1 MRGAL
6 TVKLITKKNI
16 IPIICITYTILSILL
31 TVYEIVVN
39 GKMNPTQLNIFLFL
53 ILSILGVVVLSQH
66 YRFERFSP
74 LAMIIVQYAFG
85 IAVILI
91 SLKTASFFV
100 DIHPDGYRDMTLSFS
115 VPYIIGAIIYYI
127 ALRIEVKKQNKL
139 LENIKKKRK
148 QFE

>member
-31 TVYEIVVN
+31 TIYEIVVN

-100 DIHPDGYRDMTLSFS
+100 DIHPDGYIDMTL
-115 VPYIIGAIIYYI
+115 
-127 ALRIEVKKQNKL
+127 
-139 LENIKKKRK
+139 
-148 QFE
+148 

>member
-1 MRGAL
+1 M
-6 TVKLITKKNI
+6 KLITKKNI
-16 IPIICITYTILSILL
+16 IPVICITYTVLSVSL
-31 TVYEIVVN
+31 TIYEIIVN
-39 GKMNPTQLNIFLFL
+39 GEMNPTQLNIFLFL

-74 LAMIIVQYAFG
+74 LAMIIVQYAIG
-85 IAVILI
+85 IGVILI

-100 DIHPDGYRDMTLSFS
+100 EIHPDGYRDMTLSFS

-139 LENIKKKRK
+139 LENIKKNRK
-148 QFE
+148 QVE